1 MDMDSDIIESIENFG
16 SSLIEYILREHNGMD
31 RTREELHAFVDKLN
45 WRSIDTYDL
54 IHKLEVLRNFDED
67 TFIKERE
74 FLNKYVN
81 EHESTLV
88 QYIEDLIKDRESEID
103 IYNWEKKVLQ
113 RYLAMTQPKL

>member
-1 MDMDSDIIESIENFG
+1 MDK
-16 SSLIEYILREHNGMD
+16 
-31 RTREELHAFVDKLN
+31 TREELHAFVDKLN

-54 IHKLEVLRNFDED
+54 IRKLEVLRSIDED
-67 TFIKERE
+67 MFVKERE